1 MSNPSSDPPQ
11 QPSQPPAGEEKVGE
25 ASTSAQAPPPAASGN
40 PEGEDVKME
49 EVKSKEDTL
58 EDIPESVIKV
68 SAEAVWRDVALF
80 L

>member
-11 QPSQPPAGEEKVGE
+11 QPSHPPAGGEKVGE
-25 ASTSAQAPPPAASGN
+25 ASTSAQASPPAASGN
-40 PEGEDVKME
+40 TEGEDVKME

-68 SAEAVWRDVALF
+68 SVEAA
-80 L
+80 

>member
-1 MSNPSSDPPQ
+1 
-11 QPSQPPAGEEKVGE
+11 
-25 ASTSAQAPPPAASGN
+25 
-40 PEGEDVKME
+40 ME